1 VLAEITANNVAAFT
15 ITGLTVGGIYALSAL
30 GLVVVHRATGVINF
44 AQGAI
49 GAITA
54 LVYSQVFVEEGRSIW
69 IGWPVSLGLAVVLSL
84 FYGRVMAPRLAHRD
98 AVVKAI
104 GTLGYALFILGF
116 CGWEW
121 SSREVR
127 SLKLPTDT
135 TKFEILGVK
144 VTLTKVFV
152 MILAVAVTLVITWY
166 LKKTRMGLN
175 MRALAND
182 RELSSMIGVNVLR
195 AETMAWGIAGLLAGQ
210 SGILFANIVRL
221 DAISLTFLV
230 IPAIAATMVGQLR
243 SLWLT
248 LIGGLVVG
256 LVEAQLTNFES
267 LVPYK
272 SVTQLVIGAGAVL
285 FVQRKSVIS
294 FSSADA

>member
-1 VLAEITANNVAAFT
+1 MLAEITFENVLTFLV
-15 ITGLTVGGIYALSAL
+15 TGLTVGGIYALSAL

-54 LVYSQVFVEEGRSIW
+54 LVYSQEFVEKGRSIW

-104 GTLGYALFILGF
+104 GTLGFALFILGF
-116 CGWEW
+116 CGWKW
-121 SSREVR
+121 TARVMG
-127 SLKLPTDT
+127 LDLPTDT
-135 TKFEILGVK
+135 TKFEIFGVK
-144 VTLTKVFV
+144 VTLTKVLIMV
-152 MILAVAVTLVITWY
+152 LAVGVTVCITLY
-166 LKKTRMGLN
+166 LNKTRMGLN

-195 AETMAWGIAGLLAGQ
+195 AETMAWAIAGLLAGQ
-210 SGILFANIVRL
+210 SGILFANVVRL

-230 IPAIAATMVGQLR
+230 IPAIAAAVVGQLR
-243 SLWLT
+243 SLTWT
-248 LIGGLVVG
+248 LAGGIIIGV
-256 LVEAQLTNFES
+256 VEAELTNFRS
-267 LVPYK
+267 LTEYK
-272 SVTQLVIGAGAVL
+272 SLAELVIGAGVVL
-285 FVQRKSVIS
+285 FLQRSSTIS

>member
-1 VLAEITANNVAAFT
+1 MLAEITAQNMLAFL

-54 LVYSQVFVEEGRSIW
+54 LIYSQEFVEKGRSIW
-69 IGWPVSLGLAVVLSL
+69 IGWPVSLALAALLSL

-116 CGWEW
+116 CGWKW
-121 SSREVR
+121 TARVMG
-127 SLKLPTDT
+127 LALPTDD
-135 TKFEILGVK
+135 TKFKIGGVN

-152 MILAVAVTLVITWY
+152 LLLAIGVTVAITLY
-166 LKKTRMGLN
+166 LNKTRMGLN
-175 MRALAND
+175 MRSLAND
-182 RELSSMIGVNVLR
+182 RELSSMIGVNVLQ
-195 AETMAWGIAGLLAGQ
+195 AETMAWLIAGLLAGQ
-210 SGILFANIVRL
+210 SGILFANVVRL

-230 IPAIAATMVGQLR
+230 IPAIAAAVVGQLK
-243 SLWLT
+243 SLVGT
-248 LIGGLVVG
+248 LIGGIVIGV
-256 LVEAQLTNFES
+256 VEAEVTNFQS
-267 LVPYK
+267 LSQYK
-272 SVTQLVIGAGAVL
+272 TLAQLIIGAGVVL
-285 FVQRKSVIS
+285 FIQRKSTIS

>member
-1 VLAEITANNVAAFT
+1 MFAEITSKDVLTFL

-49 GAITA
+49 GAVTA
-54 LVYSQVFVEEGRSIW
+54 LVYSQEFVEKGRSIW

-104 GTLGYALFILGF
+104 GTLGFALFILGF
-116 CGWEW
+116 CGWKW
-121 SSREVR
+121 TARVMG
-127 SLKLPTDT
+127 LDLPTDT
-135 TKFEILGVK
+135 TKFEIFGVK

-152 MILAVAVTLVITWY
+152 MLLAAAVTVCITFY
-166 LKKTRMGLN
+166 LNKTRMGLN

-195 AETMAWGIAGLLAGQ
+195 AETMAWAIAGLLAGQ
-210 SGILFANIVRL
+210 SGILFANVVRL

-230 IPAIAATMVGQLR
+230 IPAIGAAVVGQLR
-243 SLWLT
+243 SLGWTLFGGI
-248 LIGGLVVG
+248 LIGV
-256 LVEAQLTNFES
+256 VEAEITNFKS
-267 LVPYK
+267 LSEYK
-272 SVTQLVIGAGAVL
+272 SLTELVIGAGVVL
-285 FVQRKSVIS
+285 IIQRKSTIS